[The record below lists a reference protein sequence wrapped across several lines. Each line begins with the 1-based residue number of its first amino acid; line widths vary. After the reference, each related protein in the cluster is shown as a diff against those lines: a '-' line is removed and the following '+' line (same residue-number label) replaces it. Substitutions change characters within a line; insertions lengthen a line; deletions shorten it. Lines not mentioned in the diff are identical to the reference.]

1 MGNAPPPPDGPEGPP
16 ATAAA
21 PSTGAAV
28 EVVDDPL
35 LEPDGLDDSALVQPS
50 ALRPASDL
58 ERLEIDLTLEG
69 IYRHYGFD
77 FRNYARASMRRR
89 LWNQVRA
96 EKLTTISALL
106 DRVLHDVDCMER
118 LLLMLS
124 VNVTAMYRDP
134 TFFRAFREQVV
145 PLLRSH
151 PFIRIWHAGCSTGE
165 EVYSM
170 AILLEE
176 EGLYNRCRL
185 YATDMN
191 EAVLRR
197 AQTGIFPIEV
207 MQEYTANYLRSG
219 AKEHFASYYTARY
232 GHAIFKQS
240 LRRNIVFSHHN
251 LVTDGSFNEFHVII
265 CRNVMIYFNEQLQTR
280 VHELF
285 YDSLRRFGV
294 LALGRKESL
303 SGTPHQHD
311 YEDINA
317 AEKLYRRRSV

>member
-1 MGNAPPPPDGPEGPP
+1 MAEKPPREVTRPLE
-16 ATAAA
+16 AAA
-21 PSTGAAV
+21 SG
-28 EVVDDPL
+28 EDPL
-35 LEPDGLDDSALVQPS
+35 LDPASLDELELTGPRLPS
-50 ALRPASDL
+50 LRPASDL
-58 ERLEIDLTLEG
+58 ERVEIDLMLEG

-77 FRNYARASMRRR
+77 FRNYARASLRRR

-96 EKLTTISALL
+96 EKLTTIASLL

-151 PFIRIWHAGCSTGE
+151 PFVRIWHAGCSTGE

-176 EGLYNRCRL
+176 EGLYERCRL

-197 AQTGIFPIEV
+197 AQAGIFPIEV

-219 AKEHFASYYTARY
+219 AHEQFSRYYTARY
-232 GHAIFKQS
+232 DHAIFKQS

-265 CRNVMIYFNEQLQTR
+265 CRNVMIYFDEKLQAR

-285 YDSLRRFGV
+285 YESLRRFGI
-294 LALGRKESL
+294 LALGRKEAL
-303 SGTPHQHD
+303 TGTPHQHD
-311 YEDINA
+311 YDELNI
-317 AEKLYRRRSV
+317 AEKLFRRRGG

>member
-1 MGNAPPPPDGPEGPP
+1 M
-16 ATAAA
+16 
-21 PSTGAAV
+21 
-28 EVVDDPL
+28 
-35 LEPDGLDDSALVQPS
+35 
-50 ALRPASDL
+50 
-58 ERLEIDLTLEG
+58 LEG

-77 FRNYARASMRRR
+77 FRNYARASLRRR

-96 EKLTTISALL
+96 EKLTTIAALL
-106 DRVLHDVDCMER
+106 DKVLHDVDCMER

-151 PFIRIWHAGCSTGE
+151 PFVRIWHAGCSTGE

-176 EGLYNRCRL
+176 EGLYERCRL

-197 AQTGIFPIEV
+197 AQAGIFPIEV

-219 AKEHFASYYTARY
+219 AREQFSRYYTARY
-232 GHAIFKQS
+232 DHAIFKQS

-265 CRNVMIYFNEQLQTR
+265 CRNVMIYFDEKLQAR

-285 YDSLRRFGV
+285 YESLRRFGI
-294 LALGRKESL
+294 LALGRKEAL
-303 SGTPHQHD
+303 TGTPHQHD
-311 YEDINA
+311 YDELNI
-317 AEKLYRRRSV
+317 AEKLFRRRGG